1 MENLSFLVYNKHKN
15 TRDKGVFSLNDI
27 QDAIRLVEHGDVEK
41 GMTLLNKLKQK
52 ATDPEKFEIAEVYL
66 NWGHTSEAM
75 SLFNALLEKYPGD
88 GELLVSVAECCLDE
102 GMDEKAIEY
111 LEQVDENDD
120 EYLRALI
127 LQADLYESLGLTE
140 VAERK
145 LTEAHQKDENHPVLS
160 YALGDF
166 HLRQG
171 KFDSSLPLL
180 KKAIDKKAEIEDLT
194 LRYAEALSRAGKF
207 EESLPF
213 YRKGLDHHKDLYS
226 LFGHGVTAFKAGEFK
241 EAISSLEELKDMDP
255 DYTTLYSVLSEAYE
269 EEGALTEAYEVI
281 SEGLKR
287 DEHNENIY
295 LQAARLAYKLHNPD
309 QGEMWVKQALELNP
323 TRIEP
328 LLRLGDQYIREER
341 FEDLLSLYK
350 PLAETKEEIPLMYWH
365 LATAN
370 KESENYSEAA
380 KWYEKASEL
389 FSEDPV
395 FLEEHAYFLLEEG
408 EQKKAK
414 NILVNLL
421 NQNPERVDIEDVLN
435 RLEEF

>member
-1 MENLSFLVYNKHKN
+1 MNE
-15 TRDKGVFSLNDI
+15 I

-41 GMTLLNKLKQK
+41 GMTLLDKLKQK

-111 LEQVDENDD
+111 LEQVKENDD

-145 LTEAHQKDENHPVLS
+145 LNEAHQKDENHPVLS

-166 HLRQG
+166 YLRQG

-180 KKAIDKKAEIEDLT
+180 KKAVDEKAEIEDLT

-241 EAISSLEELKDMDP
+241 EAITSFEELKDMDP
-255 DYTTLYSVLSEAYE
+255 DYTTLYSILSEAYE

-281 SEGLKR
+281 TEGLKR

-309 QGEMWVKQALELNP
+309 QGEKWVKQALELDP

-328 LLRLGDQYIREER
+328 LLRLGDQYIKEER
-341 FEDLLSLYK
+341 FNDLLSLYK

-370 KESENYSEAA
+370 KEEENFSEAA
-380 KWYEKASEL
+380 EWYEKASEL
-389 FSEDPV
+389 FSDDPV
-395 FLEEHAYFLLEEG
+395 FLEEYAYFLLEEG

-414 NILVNLL
+414 NILLNLF

>member
-1 MENLSFLVYNKHKN
+1 M
-15 TRDKGVFSLNDI
+15 
-27 QDAIRLVEHGDVEK
+27 
-41 GMTLLNKLKQK
+41 
-52 ATDPEKFEIAEVYL
+52 
-66 NWGHTSEAM
+66 
-75 SLFNALLEKYPGD
+75 
-88 GELLVSVAECCLDE
+88 
-102 GMDEKAIEY
+102 
-111 LEQVDENDD
+111 
-120 EYLRALI
+120 
-127 LQADLYESLGLTE
+127 
-140 VAERK
+140 
-145 LTEAHQKDENHPVLS
+145 
-160 YALGDF
+160 
-166 HLRQG
+166 RQG

-389 FSEDPV
+389 FPKIPCS
-395 FLEEHAYFLLEEG
+395 
-408 EQKKAK
+408 
-414 NILVNLL
+414 
-421 NQNPERVDIEDVLN
+421 
-435 RLEEF
+435 

>member
-1 MENLSFLVYNKHKN
+1 M
-15 TRDKGVFSLNDI
+15 NDI
-27 QDAIRLVEHGDVEK
+27 QDAIRLVERGDVEK
-41 GMTLLNKLKQK
+41 GMSLLDQLKQK
-52 ATDPEKFEIAEVYL
+52 ATDPEKFEIAEIYL
-66 NWGHTSEAM
+66 NWGHASEAM
-75 SLFNALLEKYPGD
+75 TLFNELLMKYPGD
-88 GELLVSVAECCLDE
+88 GELLVSIAECCLDE

-111 LEQVDENDD
+111 LEQVKEQDD

-127 LQADLYESLGLTE
+127 LQADLYENLGLTE

-145 LTEAHQKDENHPVLS
+145 LTAAHRKDENHPVLA

-166 HLRQG
+166 YLRQG

-180 KKAIDKKAEIEDLT
+180 KIALDQNAEIEDLT

-241 EAISSLEELKDMDP
+241 EAIASLEELKDMDP
-255 DYTTLYSVLSEAYE
+255 DYTTLYSVLSESYE
-269 EEGALTEAYEVI
+269 EEGALAEAYEVI
-281 SEGLKR
+281 TEGLKR

-295 LQAARLAYKLHNPD
+295 LQAARLAYKLHNPN
-309 QGEMWVKQALELNP
+309 QGEEWVKQALELNP
-323 TRIEP
+323 SRIEP
-328 LLRLGDQYIREER
+328 LLRLGDQYIAEDR

-350 PLAETKEEIPLMYWH
+350 PLADTKEEIPLMYWH

-370 KESENYSEAA
+370 KETENYEEAA
-380 KWYEKASEL
+380 GWYAKAAEL

-395 FLEEHAYFLLEEG
+395 FLEEYAYFLLEEG
-408 EQKKAK
+408 ESVKAK
-414 NILVNLL
+414 NILLNLL
-421 NQNPERVDIEDVLN
+421 KHNPERVDIEDVLN
-435 RLEEF
+435 RMEEF